1 MTQAQIKNK
10 EMDTM
15 LKDCFLHRIRLLSR
29 TITSIFDEALKPM
42 NMKVTQMNMLGVVT
56 KLGPITPSDMCQKLS
71 MDKSTLSRNVD
82 RLIEYGWLV
91 LIAGDN
97 SRSHQLKVTE
107 KGREILRRATKY
119 WKQAQART
127 KKVLGKKGSQAV
139 MDAGNVLWQE

>member
-1 MTQAQIKNK
+1 MSEEKITTS
-10 EMDTM
+10 EMDSI
-15 LKDCFLHRIRLLSR
+15 LEDCFLHRIRLLSR

-42 NMKVTQMNMLGVVT
+42 NMKVTQMNMLGVVS
-56 KLGPITPSDMCQKLS
+56 KLGPITPSDMCQKLN

-82 RLIEYGWLV
+82 RLIEYGWLK

-97 SRSHQLKVTE
+97 SRSHQLKATE
-107 KGREILRRATKY
+107 KGKEILKRATKY
-119 WKQAQART
+119 WKQAQAKT